1 MRSVASLAS
10 ELSLWMLTVVSLYLR
25 LVKVAEA
32 ASSLCI
38 MTPMTMASSH
48 CLRLVT
54 MLSLYIYLVY
64 LTTPRLYLYTV
75 VPATCLVTK
84 CTTTPSPSLR
94 LATAPSPSLRLGTVV
109 SLTSIPSHLVSAA
122 RQMCPLP

>member
-10 ELSLWMLTVVSLYLR
+10 ELSLWMLTAVSLCHR
-25 LVKVAEA
+25 LVKVAKA

-54 MLSLYIYLVY
+54 VLSLYIYLVTV
-64 LTTPRLYLYTV
+64 TTPSLYLYTV
-75 VPATCLVTK
+75 VPANLLVTEVN
-84 CTTTPSPSLR
+84 
-94 LATAPSPSLRLGTVV
+94 TAPSPSLRLVTVA
-109 SLTSIPSHLVSAA
+109 SLTSIPSLPVSAA
-122 RQMCPLP
+122 RQTCPLP

>member
-10 ELSLWMLTVVSLYLR
+10 ELSLWMLTVLSLYLR
-25 LVKVAEA
+25 LVKAVKV

-38 MTPMTMASSH
+38 MTPMTMASAS
-48 CLRLVT
+48 
-54 MLSLYIYLVY
+54 
-64 LTTPRLYLYTV
+64 
-75 VPATCLVTK
+75 
-84 CTTTPSPSLR
+84 PSPSLR
-94 LATAPSPSLRLGTVV
+94 LVTVA

>member
-38 MTPMTMASSH
+38 MTQMTMASSH

-54 MLSLYIYLVY
+54 VLSLYIYLV
-64 LTTPRLYLYTV
+64 TVTRPSLYLYTV
-75 VPATCLVTK
+75 VPANLLVTEV
-84 CTTTPSPSLR
+84 T
-94 LATAPSPSLRLGTVV
+94 TAPSPSLRMVTVARP
-109 SLTSIPSHLVSAA
+109 TSIPSNLVSAA
-122 RQMCPLP
+122 R